1 MKFVQ
6 CNGHIL
12 NASEIV
18 EIERIAYQNSK
29 KEIISYSLIARMKN
43 DSPSTSIYLA
53 REVNNKAL
61 IDKMMDEL
69 MQQLN
74 KS

>member
-12 NASEIV
+12 NASEILD
-18 EIERIAYQNSK
+18 IECKAYQNSK
-29 KEIISYSLIARMKN
+29 KEIISYSLMVHMKN
-43 DSPSTSIYLA
+43 GSSSMPIYLA
-53 REVNNKAL
+53 SEVKNKAL
-61 IDKMMDEL
+61 IDKMMNEL